1 MSRLSEEK
9 SKISNEPKIYNY
21 YNKPEQAEE
30 VKYVGAYFK
39 RNQPTVQ
46 KKQEHSMFYQSEP
59 RKPVN
64 MQAEFQK
71 LKVET
76 DETSFYDDC
85 EFEPKISSLSDEE
98 HIDIV
103 HDINLTEQEVI
114 DTVENY
120 ILQSVEENNCNT
132 YAETAKTVK
141 NCLVEVGLI
150 PQSASLN
157 SIMSAEEV
165 HYQNLNQVVDLL
177 KEALKAAQQENN
189 PPRTPDRKP
198 KPRSPKAPKRPKR
211 KKSMEKAK
219 EKAKEAVKKSNSK
232 GQKKRRVM
240 AGNSVAKNNNE
251 KAKENMKKRRKPLK
265 RKNATSADVEE
276 AEKAKKQQMRKE
288 MQKKV
293 HKKVEEARKKAN
305 EANKKANEANK
316 KADEAKKKA
325 DEAKKKAEVLEKKA
339 KEVEAAHASS
349 HEAHAKKLFEM
360 LGREGIEEA
369 KLTLASELVD
379 ENGKSTMSDIQFA
392 SICLENGIGV
402 DE

>member
-9 SKISNEPKIYNY
+9 SKLSNEPKIYNY
-21 YNKPEQAEE
+21 YNKPEQVEE

-46 KKQEHSMFYQSEP
+46 NKEEHPMFYQSEP

-120 ILQSVEENNCNT
+120 ILQSVETNECNT

-157 SIMSAEEV
+157 SIMTAEEV

-189 PPRTPDRKP
+189 PPRTPDRKTKP
-198 KPRSPKAPKRPKR
+198 KPPNAPKKDRK
-211 KKSMEKAK
+211 KKSMEKAL
-219 EKAKEAVKKSNSK
+219 EKAKEAVKKSNSE

-240 AGNSVAKNNNE
+240 AGNNVANKNDK
-251 KAKENMKKRRKPLK
+251 KAKEKMKKRRKPLK
-265 RKNATSADVEE
+265 RKNATSE
-276 AEKAKKQQMRKE
+276 AVEKAKKQKMRKE
-288 MQKKV
+288 MQERV
-293 HKKVEEARKKAN
+293 HKKAKEARKQAN
-305 EANKKANEANK
+305 
-316 KADEAKKKA
+316 
-325 DEAKKKAEVLEKKA
+325 EAKKKAEDAKKKAEELEKKA
-339 KEVEAAHASS
+339 KEAEADHDSV

-379 ENGKSTMSDIQFA
+379 EDGKSTMSDIQFA

>member
-21 YNKPEQAEE
+21 YNKPEQVEE
-30 VKYVGAYFK
+30 VKYVGAYFR

-76 DETSFYDDC
+76 DDYEFDPKISSLSDEEHIDETSFYDDC

-103 HDINLTEQEVI
+103 HNINLTEQKVI

-120 ILQSVEENNCNT
+120 ILQSVEENDCNT

-157 SIMSAEEV
+157 SIMAAEEV
-165 HYQNLNQVVDLL
+165 HYQNMSQVVDLL
-177 KEALKAAQQENN
+177 KEALKAAQAENE
-189 PPRTPDRKP
+189 PPRTPPGRKP
-198 KPRSPKAPKRPKR
+198 KPKSPKAPKRPKR
-211 KKSMEKAK
+211 KSMKQ
-219 EKAKEAVKKSNSK
+219 AKEAVEKSNSN
-232 GQKKRRVM
+232 GKKKQRVM
-240 AGNSVAKNNNE
+240 AGKNVAINDK
-251 KAKENMKKRRKPLK
+251 KAKSAMKKPRKPLK
-265 RKNATSADVEE
+265 RNATSAGVEKT
-276 AEKAKKQQMRKE
+276 EKAKKQKMRKE
-288 MQKKV
+288 MQDKV
-293 HKKVEEARKKAN
+293 HKKAKEAR
-305 EANKKANEANK
+305 
-316 KADEAKKKA
+316 KKA
-325 DEAKKKAEVLEKKA
+325 DEAKKKAEDAKKKAEELEKKA
-339 KEVEAAHASS
+339 KEAEAAHDSA
-349 HEAHAKKLFEM
+349 HKKHAKKLFEM

-379 ENGKSTMSDIQFA
+379 EDGKSTMSDIQFA